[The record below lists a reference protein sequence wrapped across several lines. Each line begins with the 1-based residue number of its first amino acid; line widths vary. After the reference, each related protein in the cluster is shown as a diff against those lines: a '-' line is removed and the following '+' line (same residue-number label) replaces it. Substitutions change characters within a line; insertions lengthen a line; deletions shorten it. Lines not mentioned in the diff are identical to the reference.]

1 MNEKLSNGDAY
12 PRLTLN
18 LTGGGSVDLPS
29 APADGYQ
36 IVLFYRG
43 SF

>member
-1 MNEKLSNGDAY
+1 MNGKLNSGDVF
-12 PRLTLN
+12 PRMTLN
-18 LTGGGSVDLPS
+18 LTGGGSIELPS
-29 APADGYQ
+29 APDDGYQ

>member
-1 MNEKLSNGDAY
+1 MKQKLNSGDGF
-12 PRLTLN
+12 PPMTLH
-18 LTGGGSVDLPS
+18 LTGGGMIDVPS
-29 APADGYQ
+29 APTGGYQ